1 MSKIFKYLNGLQL
14 NQTQYNELK
23 ELVVDLNWEYQRMSS
38 SGQETLDKINKVLK
52 IPTQEEVD
60 TGYEVR

>member
-60 TGYEVR
+60 TGYEIR

>member
-38 SGQETLDKINKVLK
+38 SGQETLNKINKVLK

-60 TGYEVR
+60 TGYEIR